1 MPAGEVVATDPDPG
15 SRVLGEGTVTLTV
28 SLGKE
33 RYDVPDLAG
42 MTEDQ
47 AQDALADANLSFG
60 KSVERWNEVVPAGT
74 VIRSDPEAG
83 KTLKPDA
90 AVDLV
95 VSKGKQPIKLK
106 DWTGKSAD
114 EAEQA
119 MTEKGLEVER
129 VGEEYSD
136 DVPEGDVLSQTPA
149 SGTLFRGETV
159 ELVVSQG
166 PELVA
171 VPDGLVP
178 MGVDA
183 ATERLTDLGFQ
194 VEVEQG
200 SAYLG
205 LGYVMDVD
213 PDGGTCCRRARPS
226 RSTWCRQAIMASS
239 RRARLG
245 KVLLRCLLIAVGAVV
260 VMSRDRLRHRR
271 LGGRPVAAPSGD
283 WPPPPWPSPG
293 CCWVS
298 CWRARTAPGHD
309 LMQECGERRYGSGRG
324 D

>member
-1 MPAGEVVATDPDPG
+1 MPAGEVVATEPDPG

-42 MTEDQ
+42 KTEDQ
-47 AQDALADANLSFG
+47 AQDALAEAHLSFG

-74 VIRSDPEAG
+74 VIRTDPEAG
-83 KTLKPDA
+83 KTLKPNA

-114 EAEQA
+114 DAEQA
-119 MTEKGLEVER
+119 MTEKGLVVER

-136 DVPEGDVLSQTPA
+136 DVPAGDVLSQTPA

-183 ATERLTDLGFQ
+183 ATERLTDLGFL
-194 VEVEQG
+194 VKVEQG

-205 LGYVMDVD
+205 LGYVMEVD
-213 PDGGTCCRRARPS
+213 PDGGTMLPKG
-226 RSTWCRQAIMASS
+226 STVT
-239 RRARLG
+239 LYL
-245 KVLLRCLLIAVGAVV
+245 V
-260 VMSRDRLRHRR
+260 
-271 LGGRPVAAPSGD
+271 
-283 WPPPPWPSPG
+283 
-293 CCWVS
+293 
-298 CWRARTAPGHD
+298 
-309 LMQECGERRYGSGRG
+309 
-324 D
+324 